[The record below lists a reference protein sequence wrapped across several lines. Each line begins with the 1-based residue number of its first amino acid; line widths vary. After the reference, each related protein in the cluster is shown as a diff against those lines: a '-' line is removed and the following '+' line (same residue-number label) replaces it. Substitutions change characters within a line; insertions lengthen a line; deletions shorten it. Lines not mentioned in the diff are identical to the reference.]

1 LQRREWREVE
11 GIKLRNHQMVRMM
24 YQSIEEETI
33 EQKPKESNLEIIKCM
48 GCASVN

>member
-1 LQRREWREVE
+1 
-11 GIKLRNHQMVRMM
+11 MVRMM

-33 EQKPKESNLEIIKCM
+33 EQKLKESNLEIIKCM